1 MDGRRLEPEIHGGLL
16 MGQENVEARGRRHR
30 HRVSLQGRIQRGP
43 IAEDRGSG
51 KEMHAYGRLSEL
63 SASTRSSTPRVVGTS
78 NVGVRLRTPGK
89 LAPLKP

>member
-1 MDGRRLEPEIHGGLL
+1 
-16 MGQENVEARGRRHR
+16 
-30 HRVSLQGRIQRGP
+30 LQKIV
-43 IAEDRGSG
+43 ASG

-63 SASTRSSTPRVVGTS
+63 SASTRSSTPRVVGIS